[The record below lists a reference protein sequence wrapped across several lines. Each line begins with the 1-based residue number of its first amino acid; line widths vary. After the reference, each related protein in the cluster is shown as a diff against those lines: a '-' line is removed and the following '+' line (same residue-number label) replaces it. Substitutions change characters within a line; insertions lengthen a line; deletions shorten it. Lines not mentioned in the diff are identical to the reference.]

1 MAFCHNCGVKLPENA
16 KFCQS
21 CGTPVLQQPQAKPPQ
36 QTALQPGQAPYGIL
50 KLQCIYS
57 VVAAHS
63 VRRVRA
69 AHDCM
74 RQQAIIT
81 PDSRL
86 TASLSAAQNGG
97 KVAHTVRRCGGD

>member
-1 MAFCHNCGVKLPENA
+1 MSYRGTSAGFTVETTRCLWQRVNCSRSA
-16 KFCQS
+16 AICQEKI
-21 CGTPVLQQPQAKPPQ
+21 TNFFR
-36 QTALQPGQAPYGIL
+36 
-50 KLQCIYS
+50 IYS

-63 VRRVRA
+63 VRHVRA

-74 RQQAIIT
+74 RQQTIIT

-97 KVAHTVRRCGGD
+97 KVAHTVRRYGGD